1 MKAQIFIDQELLPPF
16 DGFPK
21 EGIEFLRKLKRNN
34 RREWFGTHK
43 TEYEEYVKYPMQ
55 TLIAALAPTMQEYA
69 PELDVH
75 PKRSMFRIYRDTRF
89 SKDKTP
95 YKTHV
100 AAIFTPK
107 KEDKEAAGL
116 YLHIEPGE
124 IYLGG
129 GMYTI
134 SSDRLRDIR
143 KAIARDSDAFLKI
156 IHEKKFF
163 KYFGELWGEKLSR
176 VPHGFDRNQPM
187 QEYLRMKQFYAGASL
202 NVNACFSGKFINIV
216 HLHFK
221 TVMPLV
227 RFLNSAFGN
236 EARK

>member
-1 MKAQIFIDQELLPPF
+1 MMNIHSIDDELFPPF

-21 EGIEFLRKLKRNN
+21 EGIDFLKKLRRNN
-34 RREWFGTHK
+34 NREWFNTHK
-43 TEYEEYVKYPMQ
+43 AEYEEYVKFPMQ
-55 TLIAALAPTMQEYA
+55 SLIAALAPEMLEYA

-107 KEDKEAAGL
+107 KGDREAAGM

-124 IYLGG
+124 VYLGG
-129 GMYTI
+129 GMYSI

-143 KAIARDSDAFLKI
+143 SAIDRDSGSFLKI
-156 IHEKKFF
+156 VNERNFHRLYGALF
-163 KYFGELWGEKLSR
+163 GEKLSR
-176 VPHGFDRNQPM
+176 IPRGFDRDHSM
-187 QEYLRMKQFYAGASL
+187 HEYLRMKQFYAGSSL
-202 NVNACFSGKFINIV
+202 DINLCYSVKFIDVIHN
-216 HLHFK
+216 HFRA
-221 TVMPLV
+221 VSPLV
-227 RFLNSAFGN
+227 RFLNSAIGY
-236 EARK
+236 EEP